1 MRSYSQNID
10 NKREI
15 KTSEST
21 LTLGSASSDLK
32 TLKRLLPYLRQYW
45 VRIALALTLLIA
57 AKLSTFAVPIAL
69 KQVIDALNINIT
81 DPQAIQQGL
90 VVVPLGLLIAYG
102 SLRLFSTLFQ
112 ELRNAVFAKAGQAS
126 TRAISLNIFEH
137 MHKLSL
143 RFHLDRQTGGLS
155 NDIARGS
162 QSISALYRWLLFS
175 LVPTMFEVLVV
186 CGYLFYKF
194 GYLFAAIT
202 IATIALFTIYTY
214 YITQWRTKF
223 RLRMIEA
230 DSVANTSAID
240 SLLNYETVKYFSNEK
255 HEYQRYDNSV
265 YKWQQESIKSEL
277 SLSLL
282 NAGQGL
288 IIGTGTTLLLILA
301 ANRVISG
308 EFTIGD
314 WAMVSAFMMQL
325 FIPLNFLGTL
335 FREIK
340 RALIDISKMFNLLY
354 EKQEITEP
362 QQPQTLRDSQHS
374 SFKPNVDFN
383 NVEFSYN
390 TDRQILK
397 GVNFTVPAGQKVA
410 IVGSS
415 GAGKSTLTRLLFRF
429 YDVTSGS
436 ICINGTDIRNVSL
449 EELRQ
454 TIGVVPQDTV
464 LFNDTLFYNIQYG
477 KPTASKEEVLKAI
490 KMANLDRFV
499 SQLPDGLQTTVGER
513 GLKLSGGEKQR
524 VAIARTILK
533 NPDILIL
540 DEATSSL
547 DSQTEKEIQDALNTI
562 SKNRTTLVIAHRLS
576 TIIDADNIIV
586 LDSGKVLESGTH
598 AELLKLEG
606 TYYTLWTNQ
615 QDDQTH

>member
-1 MRSYSQNID
+1 
-10 NKREI
+10 
-15 KTSEST
+15 
-21 LTLGSASSDLK
+21 
-32 TLKRLLPYLRQYW
+32 
-45 VRIALALTLLIA
+45 
-57 AKLSTFAVPIAL
+57 
-69 KQVIDALNINIT
+69 
-81 DPQAIQQGL
+81 
-90 VVVPLGLLIAYG
+90 
-102 SLRLFSTLFQ
+102 
-112 ELRNAVFAKAGQAS
+112 
-126 TRAISLNIFEH
+126 
-137 MHKLSL
+137 
-143 RFHLDRQTGGLS
+143 
-155 NDIARGS
+155 
-162 QSISALYRWLLFS
+162 
-175 LVPTMFEVLVV
+175 
-186 CGYLFYKF
+186 
-194 GYLFAAIT
+194 
-202 IATIALFTIYTY
+202 
-214 YITQWRTKF
+214 
-223 RLRMIEA
+223 
-230 DSVANTSAID
+230 
-240 SLLNYETVKYFSNEK
+240 
-255 HEYQRYDNSV
+255 
-265 YKWQQESIKSEL
+265 
-277 SLSLL
+277 
-282 NAGQGL
+282 
-288 IIGTGTTLLLILA
+288 
-301 ANRVISG
+301 
-308 EFTIGD
+308 
-314 WAMVSAFMMQL
+314 MVSAFMMQL

-513 GLKLSGGEKQR
+513 GLKLSGGENQR

-606 TYYTLWTNQ
+606 TYHTLWTNQ